1 MQEHA
6 AFETKETY
14 PASLEAGYGLGVSVA
29 EPTCGVATKLS
40 SEKSGLSCGL
50 GSTSKT
56 STPAA
61 QGRPALSVTT
71 QPRVSAVSGALM
83 TT

>member
-14 PASLEAGYGLGVSVA
+14 PASLEAGYGLG
-29 EPTCGVATKLS
+29 ATKLS
-40 SEKSGLSCGL
+40 SEKSGLSCGV